1 MFVASQWT
9 VANHKRLHNFES
21 CSSTANKQQQQQQQQ
36 RSSVSSFFSDLPN
49 YFLSITMKTS
59 SRPKVVVVGGSFSGL
74 CCLRHLKKYDF
85 DVTLVEPK
93 EYFEYTPGVLHLLT
107 GSNGDLISPL
117 VPLATASGASR
128 VLRGKFIGYD
138 ANTKNVAVAVTS
150 GESDTEVLLPYDAAI
165 ICTGVS
171 YAAPIRQDL
180 SLKKD
185 GSSMADR
192 LIQINNYKD
201 RLSNSSHIIISGGG
215 LVGVELVAEI
225 SVRLQKQ
232 IKEVTFISRSNLLA
246 TLPAPAGRYA
256 LSWLK
261 NRKNVNLFIEDEI
274 VSCDCPADQA
284 DGGVYVTKSGHQ
296 LRADMFI
303 DCTGFNVKIPSTSS
317 SSSSSSAPP
326 SAPSTST
333 KYRGGLLSP
342 FNSRGLISV
351 DEHFR
356 AMDPSSSSSTDQ
368 TTAAGTGEHPI
379 NTFYPRPVNPPY

>member
-1 MFVASQWT
+1 
-9 VANHKRLHNFES
+9 
-21 CSSTANKQQQQQQQQ
+21 
-36 RSSVSSFFSDLPN
+36 
-49 YFLSITMKTS
+49 MKTSTS

-74 CCLRHLKKYDF
+74 CCVRHLKKYDF

-107 GSNGDLISPL
+107 GSKGDLISPL

-128 VLRGKFIGYD
+128 VLHGKFIGYD

-150 GESDTEVLLPYDAAI
+150 GETDTEVLLPYDAAI
-165 ICTGVS
+165 ICTGVP

-180 SLKKD
+180 SIKNE
-185 GSSMADR
+185 GTTMTDR
-192 LIQINNYKD
+192 LLQIDNYMD

-232 IKEVTFISRSNLLA
+232 IKEVTLISRSNLLA

-284 DGGVYVTKSGHQ
+284 DGGVYVTKSGRQ
-296 LRADMFI
+296 LRADMYI
-303 DCTGFNVKIPSTSS
+303 DCTGINMKIPSTSS
-317 SSSSSSAPP
+317 SSSSSSAP
-326 SAPSTST
+326 SAPQIST

-356 AMDPSSSSSTDQ
+356 VMDDPSSLSSTQ
-368 TTAAGTGEHPI
+368 TSAVGTGACPTNMLYHH
-379 NTFYPRPVNPPY
+379 YHA

>member
-1 MFVASQWT
+1 
-9 VANHKRLHNFES
+9 
-21 CSSTANKQQQQQQQQ
+21 
-36 RSSVSSFFSDLPN
+36 
-49 YFLSITMKTS
+49 MKTTS

-74 CCLRHLKKYDF
+74 CCVRHLKKYDF

-107 GSNGDLISPL
+107 GSKGDLISPL

-128 VLRGKFIGYD
+128 VLHGKFIGYD
-138 ANTKNVAVAVTS
+138 ANTKNVAVTVTS

-165 ICTGVS
+165 ICTGVP

-180 SLKKD
+180 SIKNE
-185 GSSMADR
+185 GTTMTDR
-192 LIQINNYKD
+192 LLQIDNYMD

-232 IKEVTFISRSNLLA
+232 IKEVTLISRSNLLA

-284 DGGVYVTKSGHQ
+284 DGGVYVTKSGRQ
-296 LRADMFI
+296 LRADMYI
-303 DCTGFNVKIPSTSS
+303 DCTGINMKIPSTSS
-317 SSSSSSAPP
+317 SSSSSSAP
-326 SAPSTST
+326 SAPPIST

-356 AMDPSSSSSTDQ
+356 VMDDPSSQSSTQ
-368 TTAAGTGEHPI
+368 TSAVGTGACPTNMLYHHYHALLTHPI
-379 NTFYPRPVNPPY
+379 TTHTPITTSFQLTLSTLSMQHHQSLL